1 MEKKTPKQKIFI
13 IKKVINQ
20 KKWSKDEDEELI
32 KLVTS
37 HNGKKWKDIASNF
50 HNKTPL
56 QCFSRYKR
64 IRPGIY
70 KGTWKKEEDNLI
82 LSLIEKHG
90 TSWSK
95 ISKIVK
101 TRNGKQIRDR
111 YMNVLAPN
119 INKKKFTPEEDFL
132 LIQLYE
138 KYGPKWAT
146 IRNFFKNRT
155 TDMIKNRFHS
165 YLKKRYDDYNNQ
177 RININFN
184 KDMKKIKKI
193 DYNFDKE
200 KEKDKEDNS
209 KMVLNKSFQSTE
221 AFTIN
226 NLKES
231 STISKLSY
239 QPNISIIN
247 KVEKNGR
254 KNIDLTANSLFNNEL
269 IGISFDD
276 DDDF

>member
-32 KLVTS
+32 KLVSS
-37 HNGKKWKDIASNF
+37 HNGKKWKEIASNF

-82 LSLIEKHG
+82 LSLIEKYG

-119 INKKKFTPEEDFL
+119 INKKNFL
-132 LIQLYE
+132 
-138 KYGPKWAT
+138 
-146 IRNFFKNRT
+146 
-155 TDMIKNRFHS
+155 
-165 YLKKRYDDYNNQ
+165 
-177 RININFN
+177 
-184 KDMKKIKKI
+184 MKKIFYL
-193 DYNFDKE
+193 YNYMR
-200 KEKDKEDNS
+200 N
-209 KMVLNKSFQSTE
+209 MVLNGQ
-221 AFTIN
+221 
-226 NLKES
+226 L
-231 STISKLSY
+231 
-239 QPNISIIN
+239 
-247 KVEKNGR
+247 
-254 KNIDLTANSLFNNEL
+254 
-269 IGISFDD
+269 
-276 DDDF
+276 

>member
-82 LSLIEKHG
+82 LSLIEKYG

-165 YLKKRYDDYNNQ
+165 CLKKRYEDNNNQ

-247 KVEKNGR
+247 KIEKNGR